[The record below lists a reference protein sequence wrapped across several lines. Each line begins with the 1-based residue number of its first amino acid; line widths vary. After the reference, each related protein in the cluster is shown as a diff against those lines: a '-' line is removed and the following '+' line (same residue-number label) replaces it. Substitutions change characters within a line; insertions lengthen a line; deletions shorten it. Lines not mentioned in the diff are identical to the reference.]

1 MRTTPGK
8 RATAEHGENGGA
20 RVTEPEDVELM
31 RAVQGRDAS
40 ALMALYDRHR
50 GLAFALAYRILGDPG
65 TAEEAVQDAFMQV
78 WRRADS
84 YDPSRGSGVR
94 AWLLKI
100 VHNRAID
107 LRRSR
112 ANATRRTVDLEAAD
126 TIPDRGDVQRDV
138 VDSLDRESVRQ
149 AVADLPSPQREA
161 IALAYFD
168 GLTHQEIADQTST
181 PLGTVKGR
189 LRLGLRKLA
198 DSLMEAGQT
207 T

>member
-1 MRTTPGK
+1 M
-8 RATAEHGENGGA
+8 RATLRRESAASTVEYGET
-20 RVTEPEDVELM
+20 RVTEPDDAELM
-31 RAVQGRDAS
+31 RAVQRLDAS

-65 TAEEAVQDAFMQV
+65 TAEEALQDAFMQV

-112 ANATRRTVDLEAAD
+112 ATTTQRTVDLEAAD
-126 TIPDRGDVQRDV
+126 TIPDRGDLQGDV
-138 VDSLDRESVRQ
+138 VDRLDRESVRQ
-149 AVADLPSPQREA
+149 AVAALPQPQREA

-168 GLTHQEIADQTST
+168 GLTHQEIAEQTST

-198 DSLMEAGQT
+198 DSLTEAGQT
-207 T
+207 A

>member
-1 MRTTPGK
+1 MRAAPGNQTTVK
-8 RATAEHGENGGA
+8 HGEVGGA
-20 RVTEPEDVELM
+20 RVIELEDVELM
-31 RAVQGRDAS
+31 RAVQRRDAS

-65 TAEEAVQDAFMQV
+65 TAEEALQDAFMQV

-112 ANATRRTVDLEAAD
+112 ATATQRTVDLEAAD
-126 TIPDRGDVQRDV
+126 TIPDRGDLQGDV
-138 VDSLDRESVRQ
+138 VDRLDRESVRQ
-149 AVADLPSPQREA
+149 AVAALPQPQREA

-168 GLTHQEIADQTST
+168 GLTHQEIAEQTST

-198 DSLMEAGQT
+198 DSLTEAGQT
-207 T
+207 A